1 MKLLSL
7 DQSSHCTGWAIF
19 EDGKLIQNGKFDLKS
34 EDIGERLYDYRE
46 TIKRLIDKYNPD
58 KIAFEDI
65 QMQGSINNVVTY
77 RILAEILGITQ
88 ELMVEIKMPYEI
100 ISSNT
105 WKSKLDI
112 KGKAR
117 AEQKRNASAWVLNT
131 YGKKVTQDEAD
142 AICLGASTLIKS
154 KEESRHYSFE

>member
-1 MKLLSL
+1 MRLLSL
-7 DQSSHCTGWAIF
+7 DQSSHCTGFAIF

-46 TIKRLIDKYNPD
+46 TIKKLIDKYNPN
-58 KIAFEDI
+58 KVAFEDI

>member
-1 MKLLSL
+1 M
-7 DQSSHCTGWAIF
+7 
-19 EDGKLIQNGKFDLKS
+19 
-34 EDIGERLYDYRE
+34 
-46 TIKRLIDKYNPD
+46 IDKYQPD
-58 KIAFEDI
+58 KVLFEDI
-65 QMQGSINNVVTY
+65 QMQGSINNVMTY

-117 AEQKRNASAWVLNT
+117 AEQKRNASKWVLDT

-142 AICLGASTLIKS
+142 AICLGAKTLIKN

>member
-1 MKLLSL
+1 MTLMSL
-7 DQSSHCTGWAIF
+7 DQSSHTTGWAIF

-46 TIKRLIDKYNPD
+46 TIKKLIDKYNPD
-58 KIAFEDI
+58 KVAFEDI

-142 AICLGASTLIKS
+142 AICLGASTLIKN

>member
-1 MKLLSL
+1 MRLLSL
-7 DQSSHCTGWAIF
+7 DQSSHCTGFAIF

-46 TIKRLIDKYNPD
+46 TIKKLIDKYNPD
-58 KIAFEDI
+58 KVAFEDI

-142 AICLGASTLIKS
+142 AICLGASILIKS